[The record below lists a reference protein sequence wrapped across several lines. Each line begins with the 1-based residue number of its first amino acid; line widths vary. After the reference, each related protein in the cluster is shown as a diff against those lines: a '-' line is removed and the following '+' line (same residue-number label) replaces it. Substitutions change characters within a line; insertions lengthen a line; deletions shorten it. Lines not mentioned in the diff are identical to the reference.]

1 MADSQ
6 KTPSPEER
14 VRKAI
19 DNICGDTW
27 CEGDYQ
33 FEFKTVT
40 FDKSGNQ
47 TLVDFTMTPY
57 SSEQAISNEDKFSS
71 VLVSPSF
78 QVRCIVKGYSD
89 VSKIIDQ
96 DQSLNWDFY
105 EAMTDCVSS
114 LEQNLVK

>member
-1 MADSQ
+1 MANSQ
-6 KTPSPEER
+6 KLPSPEER

-19 DNICGDTW
+19 DDICGDTW

-33 FEFKTVT
+33 FDFKTVS
-40 FDKSGNQ
+40 FDKDGNQ
-47 TLVDFTMTPY
+47 TQVDFTMTPY
-57 SSEQAISNEDKFSS
+57 SSEQAISNEEKFSS

-89 VSKIIDQ
+89 ASLILEENN
-96 DQSLNWDFY
+96 SLNWDFY
-105 EAMTDCVSS
+105 RALTDCVNS